1 MLLVLTRTLL
11 HREIQF
17 SLFLTEQ
24 ILAGKYWVEG
34 TDAGG
39 AVSVPPK
46 LKQGAGAVARCTW
59 HWLAAHRSVHSCS
72 PPPASAHS
80 VHCILCS
87 ALSYCICSATTTA
100 TSTTA
105 SAQEA
110 LGRWSATGALGAG
123 SWSPKPAPLLGGCAS
138 NWSTFEL
145 GQQITLWQQ
154 LDASRDLTLRSNR
167 LENFQT
173 KI

>member
-1 MLLVLTRTLL
+1 MGGRDRCRGSSFSSTEIETGGGSRGPL
-11 HREIQF
+11 H
-17 SLFLTEQ
+17 
-24 ILAGKYWVEG
+24 LAL
-34 TDAGG
+34 A
-39 AVSVPPK
+39 
-46 LKQGAGAVARCTW
+46 
-59 HWLAAHRSVHSCS
+59 LAAHRSVHSCS

-80 VHCILCS
+80 GHCILCS

-110 LGRWSATGALGAG
+110 LGRWSATGALRAG

-154 LDASRDLTLRSNR
+154 PDASRDLTFRSTM
-167 LENFQT
+167 LENFKT
-173 KI
+173 MI

>member
-1 MLLVLTRTLL
+1 MLLVLTRSLL
-11 HREIQF
+11 HQEIQF
-17 SLFLTEQ
+17 RLFLTEQ

-59 HWLAAHRSVHSCS
+59 HWLWLLIEVCTAALHLLHLLTVGI
-72 PPPASAHS
+72 AYSAM
-80 VHCILCS
+80 L
-87 ALSYCICSATTTA
+87 YCICSATTTA

-110 LGRWSATGALGAG
+110 LGRWSATGALRAG

-154 LDASRDLTLRSNR
+154 PDASRDLTFRSTM
-167 LENFQT
+167 LENFKT
-173 KI
+173 MI

>member
-1 MLLVLTRTLL
+1 MLLVLTRTSL

-59 HWLAAHRSVHSCS
+59 HWLWLLIEVCTAALHLLHLLTVGIAYSALLY
-72 PPPASAHS
+72 PIASAYT
-80 VHCILCS
+80 S
-87 ALSYCICSATTTA
+87 A
-100 TSTTA
+100 TA

-154 LDASRDLTLRSNR
+154 PDASRDLTFRSTM
-167 LENFQT
+167 LENFKT
-173 KI
+173 MI

>member
-1 MLLVLTRTLL
+1 MGGRDRCRGSSFSSTEIETGGGSRGPLHLALAGLLIEVCTAALHLL
-11 HREIQF
+11 H
-17 SLFLTEQ
+17 LLTVC
-24 ILAGKYWVEG
+24 IAYSALLY
-34 TDAGG
+34 
-39 AVSVPPK
+39 PI
-46 LKQGAGAVARCTW
+46 
-59 HWLAAHRSVHSCS
+59 
-72 PPPASAHS
+72 ASAYT
-80 VHCILCS
+80 S
-87 ALSYCICSATTTA
+87 A
-100 TSTTA
+100 TA

>member
-1 MLLVLTRTLL
+1 MGGRDRCRGSSFSSTEIETGG
-11 HREIQF
+11 REPWPIA
-17 SLFLTEQ
+17 L
-24 ILAGKYWVEG
+24 G
-34 TDAGG
+34 TG
-39 AVSVPPK
+39 
-46 LKQGAGAVARCTW
+46 W
-59 HWLAAHRSVHSCS
+59 AAHRSVHSCS

-110 LGRWSATGALGAG
+110 LGRWSATGAFGAG

-154 LDASRDLTLRSNR
+154 LDASRDLTFRSTR
-167 LENFQT
+167 LENFKT
-173 KI
+173 MI

>member
-1 MLLVLTRTLL
+1 MERCRGSSFSSTEIETGGGSRGPL
-11 HREIQF
+11 H
-17 SLFLTEQ
+17 
-24 ILAGKYWVEG
+24 LAL
-34 TDAGG
+34 A
-39 AVSVPPK
+39 
-46 LKQGAGAVARCTW
+46 
-59 HWLAAHRSVHSCS
+59 LAAHRSVHSCS

-87 ALSYCICSATTTA
+87 ALSYCICSATSTD